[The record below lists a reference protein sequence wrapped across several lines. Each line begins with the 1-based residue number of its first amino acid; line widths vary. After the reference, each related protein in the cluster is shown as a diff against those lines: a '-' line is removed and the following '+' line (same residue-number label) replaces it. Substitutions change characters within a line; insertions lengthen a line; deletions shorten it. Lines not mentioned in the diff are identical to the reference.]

1 MLEPQGQNGE
11 ATEDEAGSSDGQG
24 SSYFSGEVLE
34 NAHST
39 PQSQVGHLLG
49 LLLTFQDIR
58 RTVLLQCGGQRWG
71 DCCQVESGP

>member
-1 MLEPQGQNGE
+1 MCRLREVVLQGQHGE

-39 PQSQVGHLLG
+39 PQSQVGHLLA
-49 LLLTFQDIR
+49 LQPTIFS
-58 RTVLLQCGGQRWG
+58 VLF
-71 DCCQVESGP
+71 